1 MVSLSRAVA
10 TCIARLAFAALGI
23 LAPLTLPAQAPASEQ
38 QGAVRPENAATT
50 PRAADAVRLM
60 RATRLPSAVRL
71 DGKLDESAWEAAE
84 VASDFTQSW
93 PDPGA
98 PASQKTEVR
107 VLYDADALY
116 VGVRMFDDAPATI
129 AAPLARRDASGIYSD
144 WVHLVVD
151 TYRDRRNAFR
161 FTTNPRGVQKD
172 VLHLDDRGEDLNWD
186 AVWEV
191 VTSIDSLGWVAEY
204 RIPFSQLRFEG
215 SAAEER
221 IWGIQVQRD
230 VARNNERTSWSPWKQ
245 QDPGYV
251 SRFGDVVGLRE
262 IHAPRRLE
270 LLPYV
275 SARATRAPG
284 REENPFW
291 SATETSPSVGADLK
305 VGLPKGLTLAA
316 TINPDFGQVEVDP
329 AVVNLSAF
337 ETFFSEKRPFFV
349 EGAGTFNFGRARVN
363 ASYGGQEFFYSR
375 RIGRRPQR
383 GLPGAYADIPD
394 ATTISAAAKVTGK
407 TGAWTVGIMDAVT
420 DEEEGRFVRRD
431 PLTGAIGPDSTA
443 IVEPRSNYFVGRVRR
458 DLRGGNTVVG
468 GMLSTAHRDLSDPVL
483 AGLLRSRAVVG
494 GLDFE
499 HLWADR
505 KWALTG
511 YTAASAV
518 AGRAAAI
525 TAAQHSSS
533 RYYGRPDADYLSVD
547 PTQTSLEGRM
557 TELAIQKTGAF
568 GMSAGFKEVT
578 PGFEL
583 NDVGF
588 QGRVDYRSAAAT
600 YQYNSFKAGD
610 VFRSWGTWGGTNHA
624 FNFGGDRI
632 WHSYWAG
639 GNVQLN
645 NFWFANLNVGVDPE
659 TYADRLTWGGAVGRR
674 PTGGFAGLY
683 LGSDSRKP
691 VVVGGF
697 MGTGGDAAGG
707 RYRDFSL
714 DVTWRPTS
722 SLRINVG
729 PNYGFN
735 RDRAMYVTTV
745 ADPAATATYEER
757 YVFADLEQTT
767 IAASTRVEWTF
778 TPDLSLQLFAQPF
791 ISVGTYAAFK
801 ELSAPR
807 TRDYAVYGEDRGTI
821 TPNRDDDGELVGY
834 TIDPDGTTS
843 AAARVFDI
851 GNPDFNFRSLRGNAV
866 LRWEYRPGS
875 ALFVVW
881 QQQRADAGPL
891 DGFDFRRDS
900 QGLFRARPTNVLLIK
915 ATYWLAP

>member
-1 MVSLSRAVA
+1 MPSLRRALVHSHA
-10 TCIARLAFAALGI
+10 VLAI
-23 LAPLTLPAQAPASEQ
+23 LACAAPTAVVAQAPAGAQ
-38 QGAVRPENAATT
+38 QAAQSAETPAVT
-50 PRAADAVRLM
+50 PKGTDAVRLM
-60 RATRLPSAVRL
+60 RAARAPSVVRL
-71 DGKLDESAWEAAE
+71 DGRLDESAWEAAE

-93 PDPGA
+93 PNPGA
-98 PASQKTEVR
+98 PATERTEVR

-116 VGVRMFDDAPATI
+116 VGVRMFDSNPATI

-144 WVHLVVD
+144 WAHLVID
-151 TYRDRRNAFR
+151 TYRDRRNGFR
-161 FTTNPRGVQKD
+161 FSTNPRGVQKD

-191 VTSIDSLGWVAEY
+191 ATAIDSLGWVAEY
-204 RIPFSQLRFEG
+204 RIPFSQLRFES
-215 SAAEER
+215 SATEER
-221 IWGIQVQRD
+221 VWGIQVQRD
-230 VARNNERTSWSPWKQ
+230 VARNNERSSWSPWKQ

-251 SRFGDVVGLRE
+251 SRFGDVAGLRE
-262 IHAPRRLE
+262 IRAPRRLE
-270 LLPYV
+270 VLPYA
-275 SARATRAPG
+275 SAKATRAPG
-284 REENPFW
+284 RAENPFW
-291 SATETSPSVGADLK
+291 SATETSQSVGADLK
-305 VGLPKGLTLAA
+305 VGLPRGLTLAA

-349 EGAGTFNFGRARVN
+349 EGAGTFNFGNVRVN

-375 RIGRRPQR
+375 RIGRRPQGR
-383 GLPGAYADIPD
+383 LDGAYVDIPE

-407 TGAWTVGIMDAVT
+407 TGPWTVGLLNAVT

-431 PLTGAIGPDSTA
+431 PVTRAIGADSSA

-458 DLRGGNTVVG
+458 ELRGGNTMIG
-468 GMLSTAHRDLSDPVL
+468 GMLSAAHRDLSDP
-483 AGLLRSRAVVG
+483 AMADRLRSRGLVG

-499 HLWADR
+499 HLWDNR

-511 YTAASAV
+511 YTAASGI
-518 AGRAAAI
+518 AGRAGVI
-525 TAAQHSSS
+525 TDAQHSSS
-533 RYYGRPDADYLSVD
+533 RYYGRPDADYLEVD
-547 PTQTSLEGRM
+547 PTRTSLEGRM

-568 GMSAGFKEVT
+568 GISAGVKEAT

-583 NDVGF
+583 NDLGF
-588 QGRVDYRSAAAT
+588 QGRTDYRSAAAT
-600 YQYNSFKAGD
+600 YNYNSFKAGKT
-610 VFRSWGTWGGTNHA
+610 FRSWGTWGGTNHA

-645 NFWFANLNVGVDPE
+645 NFWFANLNVGLNPE
-659 TYADRLTWGGAVGRR
+659 TYADRLTWGGATARR
-674 PTGGFAGLY
+674 PMDGFAGLY
-683 LGSDSRKP
+683 ISSDSRKP

-697 MGTGGDAAGG
+697 MGTGGDWAGG
-707 RYRDFSL
+707 RYRDFSIE
-714 DVTWRPTS
+714 TSWRPTS
-722 SLRINVG
+722 SLRIEFS
-729 PNYGFN
+729 PTYGFN
-735 RDRAMYVTTV
+735 RDRAQYVTTE
-745 ADPAATATYEER
+745 ADTSASATYGER

-767 IAASTRVEWTF
+767 VSAQTRIDWTF
-778 TPDLSLQLFAQPF
+778 TPRLSLQLFAQPF
-791 ISVGTYAAFK
+791 IAVGNYAAFK

-807 TRDYAVYGEDRGTI
+807 TRDYAVYGEDVGAI
-821 TPNRDDDGELVGY
+821 APIRDTTGAVVGY
-834 TIDPDGTTS
+834 EVDPDGGS
-843 AAARVFDI
+843 SDAARVFAI
-851 GNPDFNFRSLRGNAV
+851 GKPDFNVRSLRGNAV

-881 QQQRADAGPL
+881 QQQRAGAGPL